1 MKQKIVLLFFFT
13 AINLTLF
20 SQEKI
25 SLDPP
30 QNWVQFQRSE
40 ILNSIYHKYSFSDK
54 VLKELEESGKGSIQL
69 LSYYTNQKEGLY
81 TPNIQVILRPNNN
94 KGIAD
99 LKLDLEKSLEGFSKV
114 IKGFVILEKPSVT
127 IINDKEA
134 ISMKFKGY
142 NTKNDEVDI
151 YFETILIAIPSGN
164 IFYQITLNQSIDD
177 HFDQEFADVINSVK
191 LD

>member
-30 QNWVQFQRSE
+30 QNWVEFQRSE
-40 ILNSIYHKYSFSDK
+40 VLNSIYHKYSFSDK

-69 LSYYTNQKEGLY
+69 LGYYTDQKEGLY

-164 IFYQITLNQSIDD
+164 IFYQITLNQSTDD
-177 HFDQEFADVINSVK
+177 HFDEEFADVINSVK
-191 LD
+191 LE